1 MMPSYWM
8 FCVLEFVHLPVVSPS
23 IYFPFFCFFCWNFLK
38 WDWMVLA
45 AFSTST
51 GLRGGTGEAHVPL
64 QALDSEQDR
73 KQGIAREATAVEVK
87 SAATIKVRTHA
98 KHWSFFFV
106 VVVCFDQFQSWIL
119 HSMWFKPFQKH
130 HLQSHDWAYLR
141 FLYTPM
147 LFLLRPSNW
156 KGSTRTEINPLALQ
170 IWSQL
175 VFESPQLQLYL
186 KSIACLRRHRS
197 HTDDQTSL
205 YLY

>member
-87 SAATIKVRTHA
+87 SAATIKVQTHA
-98 KHWSFFFV
+98 KHWIF
-106 VVVCFDQFQSWIL
+106 
-119 HSMWFKPFQKH
+119 
-130 HLQSHDWAYLR
+130 
-141 FLYTPM
+141 
-147 LFLLRPSNW
+147 FLLLLSVLINFRVGFYTRCDSNHFRNIICSHMTEHTYAFCTLLCCSSLGHQTE
-156 KGSTRTEINPLALQ
+156 KGAQE
-170 IWSQL
+170 
-175 VFESPQLQLYL
+175 L
-186 KSIACLRRHRS
+186 K
-197 HTDDQTSL
+197 
-205 YLY
+205 